1 MDVWIYLYKAAIYV
15 KPLWAFF
22 TSILYYVLFPDET
35 FIPATIALISVLVI
49 DILAKYYS
57 IGVLNG
63 GIINSIRTGKITS
76 ESLWRGTKRKII
88 SILIVMILCGLS
100 YRLTD
105 FTIVSTI
112 FQTFCFSILFWR
124 EAQSTI
130 ENLLDAGHDDLK
142 WMLFFIKKKKKEV
155 MDANG
160 INESDDNH

>member
-1 MDVWIYLYKAAIYV
+1 
-15 KPLWAFF
+15 
-22 TSILYYVLFPDET
+22 
-35 FIPATIALISVLVI
+35 
-49 DILAKYYS
+49 
-57 IGVLNG
+57 
-63 GIINSIRTGKITS
+63 
-76 ESLWRGTKRKII
+76 
-88 SILIVMILCGLS
+88 MILCGLS

-105 FTIVSTI
+105 FTIVATI

-160 INESDDNH
+160 LEDEGVNNNNE